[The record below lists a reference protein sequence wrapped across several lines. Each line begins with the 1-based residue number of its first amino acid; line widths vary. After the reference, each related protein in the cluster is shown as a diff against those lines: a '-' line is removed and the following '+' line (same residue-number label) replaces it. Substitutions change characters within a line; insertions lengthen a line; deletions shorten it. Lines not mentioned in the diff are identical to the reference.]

1 MMNVYQKGQKASV
14 PRRLLGGS
22 DTSAVIE
29 KINKNFMNG
38 EVWGPIGAWK
48 DQMVRVGYR
57 EGQMAGIQAA
67 GGSRGQSV
75 QLVNL
80 GSLAPTRY
88 GGSAEGCGDSP
99 WE

>member
-1 MMNVYQKGQKASV
+1 MNVYQKGQKAFI
-14 PRRLLGGS
+14 PRRLLEGS

-38 EVWGPIGAWK
+38 EVWGLIGAWK
-48 DQMVRVGYR
+48 NQMVRMGYR

-67 GGSRGQSV
+67 GGSRGQSA

-80 GSLAPTRY
+80 GSLEPTRY
-88 GGSAEGCGDSP
+88 GESTEGCGDFP